1 MVGDYLVEEIGKLGF
16 DLFAQEGHRL
26 PMLVSVILPDGID
39 DDAVRSKLLNE
50 HGIEIGVGL
59 GKTRGKIWRIG
70 LMGESSSKEN
80 VDIFISALKET
91 IS

>member
-1 MVGDYLVEEIGKLGF
+1 MFPRSEINLKPVGFGETGDYILLGS
-16 DLFAQEGHRL
+16 E
-26 PMLVSVILPDGID
+26 GID

-80 VDIFISALKET
+80 VDIFISALKES